1 MKRLVFAMLMTA
13 FTESCAL
20 VMVGSAGVAGAYGWS
35 QGNLSRNYR
44 QPIATAW
51 EGSKH
56 ALGVLRLKVEEQ
68 KIDAHYGK
76 IVAAIPDKEETA
88 TISLE
93 KWTNAETR
101 ISVRVGVIGD
111 RAKSEKIHE
120 EIEKALR

>member
-1 MKRLVFAMLMTA
+1 MKRLVFAALLMA
-13 FTESCAL
+13 FTGSCAL
-20 VMVGSAGVAGAYGWS
+20 VMVGSAGIAGAYGWS
-35 QGNLSRNYR
+35 QGELSRNYR

-56 ALGVLRLKVEEQ
+56 ALGVLRLAVEEQ

-76 IVAAIPDKEETA
+76 IVAITSDKEGKA

-93 KWTNAETR
+93 KWTNVETR
-101 ISVRVGVIGD
+101 ISVRVGIIGD